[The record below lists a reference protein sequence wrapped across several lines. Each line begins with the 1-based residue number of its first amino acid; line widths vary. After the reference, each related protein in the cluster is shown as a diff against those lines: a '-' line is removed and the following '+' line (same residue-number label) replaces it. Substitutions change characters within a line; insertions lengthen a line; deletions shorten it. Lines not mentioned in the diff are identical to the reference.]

1 MEQVQVSM
9 KKSVETV
16 KAQSTKSTDSVR
28 QVIKQI
34 ANLESRVNGSD
45 LERLA
50 GKMDKI
56 RELMEERFN
65 LVMKLVDRKC
75 EREDLI
81 GVDKRITIEITE
93 INEELSKFAEKEE
106 VVKRLAVLDKSVKKL
121 LDRPWNV

>member
-1 MEQVQVSM
+1 
-9 KKSVETV
+9 
-16 KAQSTKSTDSVR
+16 
-28 QVIKQI
+28 
-34 ANLESRVNGSD
+34 VNGSD

-106 VVKRLAVLDKSVKKL
+106 VVKRLAAIEKSLKKL
-121 LDRPWNV
+121 MDRP

>member
-1 MEQVQVSM
+1 
-9 KKSVETV
+9 
-16 KAQSTKSTDSVR
+16 
-28 QVIKQI
+28 
-34 ANLESRVNGSD
+34 LESRVNGSD